1 MFQIDFMISKR
12 LDVRKVNWRLGLSR
26 LRSESKWAQIMH
38 SSPSYTSIAHH
49 CELQLPCAPQY
60 PHEILTFQPASMILT
75 RYIPPEG
82 AESVQIAKPR
92 LCRPPGCHHA
102 STSTTQSLLHNHTLC
117 SYAQACFGFG
127 GRGDVCIYMHACQ
140 AYLRHANQHCS
151 LQNRARVL
159 PSGALFEYFGLS
171 PFFTRTTIYF
181 FTTGSWRYRPTE
193 VHNRTAM
200 V

>member
-1 MFQIDFMISKR
+1 MFRIDFMISKR

-49 CELQLPCAPQY
+49 CELQLPCAPQH

-140 AYLRHANQHCS
+140 AYLRHAN
-151 LQNRARVL
+151 
-159 PSGALFEYFGLS
+159 
-171 PFFTRTTIYF
+171 
-181 FTTGSWRYRPTE
+181 
-193 VHNRTAM
+193 
-200 V
+200 